1 MKDTQGM
8 KIKSYFA
15 KSMDEAINKARVE
28 LGSDALL
35 LNTRRLP
42 DSGYEVVMG
51 VAGGPP
57 VHESAGITAETSAPP
72 RATLRVTP
80 VPPRPS
86 AAASATP
93 APATPEIE

>member
-35 LNTRRLP
+35 LNTRRIP
-42 DSGYEVVMG
+42 DSGSGAGYEVVMG
-51 VAGGPP
+51 VAGGTTNRE
-57 VHESAGITAETSAPP
+57 VSAPIREVP
-72 RATLRVTP
+72 APAREIPRAVTEATEPARATLRVTP
-80 VPPRPS
+80 
-86 AAASATP
+86 
-93 APATPEIE
+93 AP